1 MHMHGSVVCFP
12 SKQGIHSQ
20 LNTSCP
26 SLASYAVIL
35 KGFVLYPCAMNVCG
49 AGMLHE
55 PLGMSA

>member
-1 MHMHGSVVCFP
+1 MHMHGSVVCFL

-20 LNTSCP
+20 LNTSCS
-26 SLASYAVIL
+26 SLASYADII
-35 KGFVLYPCAMNVCG
+35 KGFVMYSCAMNVHG